1 MSDLIRSEPFS
12 SSSSLNIDQLLLENS
27 NLNQELEQVKQEKAE
42 LKALVETITES
53 SDVVAKELQQKVEQ
67 AKCESEERFQL
78 IAEATPVT
86 VIISQLASGKILYA
100 NTAASSMLDLTKEEL
115 LNRRTLDFYYEASD
129 REKLLNIFRKHGSLR
144 NYEVQWKKAN
154 GTNFWAVISLQSFVF
169 NGSEAL
175 LGTVL
180 DITKR
185 KQAEVDRIRFTQQL
199 KEKNAQLQRLNQ
211 LKDEFLINTSNQL
224 STPLEGLVN
233 TAKSMLQ
240 GAMGEVSPPQQKSLQ
255 NLTQSGYQLLNRIN
269 NIREF
274 SKLRH
279 GDIKLEL
286 QLVDLHQIAETVL
299 QSMRSLIDQK
309 NLELVNSIPAKSTSV
324 YADPVRLQQILQIL
338 VDNAIE
344 FTPTGQIEISTSAI
358 EVEDPQNSS
367 HIAISIY
374 DTGKGIAEDEL
385 AEISELFKQAEHLA
399 TRQAGSKGLGLSI
412 VKALVELHKGKIT
425 VESTVGVGTRFTF
438 TLPKN
443 ISPIP
448 SRAIKNI
455 QPSDLIASPPSL
467 TTTNAVSCKTTKKTR
482 PVQTA
487 VATVSKTQQQNQ
499 HTRNKFV
506 RGLSKI
512 PLRVILIV
520 PFVVQVVGAVG
531 LVGYL
536 SFKNGQEAVDNLAT
550 QLMSEITARIEQNLR
565 TYLET
570 PHQINQS
577 NENAIE
583 LGLMNTQN
591 LQPWEKYLWQQVQ
604 SYPYINFIK
613 FTNKNGQERTGEK
626 LENGTLLINVID
638 KFTNFDFYSYNTNTK
653 GDRTTVAAIF
663 KDFDTRRGAWYID
676 AGKAGKATWSS
687 VYLSLLEPVLLISAS
702 QPVYD
707 LTGKQLQGVLNTSLR
722 LNSIGRFLNSL
733 KIGKSGQA
741 FIVEHDGTLLA
752 TSTHE
757 QPFRT
762 QGNIRQV
769 FKAVDSNDPVTKTTA
784 RYLATHYPDFNQI
797 KNSQKL
803 NIEIENKRQYVKLM
817 PFQDNK
823 GLHWLIV
830 VVVPETDFMAQI
842 NTNNQTTFVLCIATL
857 VVAIVIGILTSRWVT
872 EPLVR
877 LNFAAKDIAKGEW
890 DKTVDIERAD
900 EVGEL
905 AKTFNYMAGQLKKS
919 FETLENQNNA
929 IVRFF
934 PHEYLKFLQKKSV
947 INVQLGDH
955 VSKEMAVM
963 FSDIRSFTTMSE
975 SMTPQENF
983 DFVNAYLRR
992 VSPEIRNHNGII
1004 VKYLGDG
1011 MMAIFPNSADDAV
1024 QAGIFKLRRVHE
1036 YNQERAEKGYAPLQV
1051 GIGIHVGHMM
1061 VGMVGEENRM
1071 QGDAF
1076 SDNVNLTARLEGLTK
1091 FYGVSIL
1098 ISEQVLEKLS
1108 DPSQYQ
1114 IRFLDRAIVK
1124 GRKEAI
1130 AVYEVMDGETEEV
1143 KALKFQTQSD
1153 FEQGLEYYRCCQFT
1167 EAQRYFEQ
1175 VLAVNLSDKTAAL
1188 YLERVNQLIER
1199 GAPEN
1204 WDGVWAFSEK

>member
-1 MSDLIRSEPFS
+1 MSDLMKSETSS
-12 SSSSLNIDQLLLENS
+12 SSSSLNIEQLLSEIS
-27 NLNQELEQVKQEKAE
+27 HLNQQLEQVKQEKVE
-42 LKALVETITES
+42 LENLLETITEH
-53 SDVVAKELQQKVEQ
+53 SDVVTEELQQKAEQ
-67 AKCESEERFQL
+67 AKRQSKDQFQI

-100 NTAASSMLDLTKEEL
+100 NTAASLMLNLPKEEL
-115 LNRRTLDFYYEASD
+115 LNRRTLEFYYEAGD
-129 REKLLNIFRKHGSLR
+129 REKILNIFQKHGSLK
-144 NYEVQWKKAN
+144 NYEVQWKKAD
-154 GTNFWAVISLQSFVF
+154 GTNFWAVISLQLFVF

-185 KQAEVDRIRFTQQL
+185 KQADVDRIRFTQQL

-211 LKDEFLINTSNQL
+211 LKDEFLINTSNHL

-233 TAKSMLQ
+233 TAKSMLE
-240 GAMGEVSPPQQKSLQ
+240 GMMGEVSPSQRKSLL

-279 GDIKLEL
+279 GDINLEL
-286 QLVDLHQIAETVL
+286 QSVNLHQIAETVL
-299 QSMRSLIDQK
+299 QSSRSLIDQN
-309 NLELVNSIPAKSTSV
+309 NLQLINSIPVKSPSV

-344 FTPTGQIEISTSAI
+344 FTPTGQIEISTSAL
-358 EVEDPQNSS
+358 EVEDPQHSS
-367 HIAISIY
+367 HIGISVY
-374 DTGKGIAEDEL
+374 DTGNGIAEDEL
-385 AEISELFKQAEHLA
+385 AEISELFKQAEHLT
-399 TRQAGSKGLGLSI
+399 TRQAGTKGLGLSI
-412 VKALVELHKGKIT
+412 IKALVELHQGKIT
-425 VESTVGVGTRFTF
+425 VESTEGVSTRFTF
-438 TLPKN
+438 TLPKAMLAAEATPTLKA
-443 ISPIP
+443 PITSSSANFQLNQLSATP
-448 SRAIKNI
+448 
-455 QPSDLIASPPSL
+455 
-467 TTTNAVSCKTTKKTR
+467 TVETTKTPKSSQPTS
-482 PVQTA
+482 
-487 VATVSKTQQQNQ
+487 ATVAETPQQQADTHSQ
-499 HTRNKFV
+499 LLR
-506 RGLSKI
+506 RLSKI

-536 SFKNGQEAVDNLAT
+536 SFRNGQRAVNDLVN
-550 QLMSEITARIEQNLR
+550 QLETSTAQRIERHTQA
-565 TYLET
+565 YLSL
-570 PHQINQS
+570 PQQ
-577 NENAIE
+577 
-583 LGLMNTQN
+583 LQRNTQ
-591 LQPWEKYLWQQVQ
+591 V
-604 SYPYINFIK
+604 SI
-613 FTNKNGQERTGEK
+613 
-626 LENGTLLINVID
+626 ENGELDPN
-638 KFTNFDFYSYNTNTK
+638 NFDALKRYFLHQLKVQDEFKYFFYGNTQGDFLGVQQKKNKTIFK
-653 GDRTTVAAIF
+653 LRDRTTNQQRLTYELDSQNQPAKLLEREFFDPRSRPWYTAAQAA
-663 KDFDTRRGAWYID
+663 R
-676 AGKAGKATWSS
+676 KATWSPIYISFAQS
-687 VYLSLLEPVLLISAS
+687 VLRSDAVL
-702 QPVYD
+702 PVYSQ
-707 LTGKQLQGVLNTSLR
+707 TGEFLGAFSIEVTLKQISDFLRNIKISPSGETFIIERSSGAIVATSTDETP
-722 LNSIGRFLNSL
+722 
-733 KIGKSGQA
+733 
-741 FIVEHDGTLLA
+741 FIKTELGEERLLA
-752 TSTHE
+752 TKSREPITQKISQLLLQQFGNFSQIREQTHSI
-757 QPFRT
+757 FDI
-762 QGNIRQV
+762 NN
-769 FKAVDSNDPVTKTTA
+769 K
-784 RYLATHYPDFNQI
+784 RYLAFVSPF
-797 KNSQKL
+797 
-803 NIEIENKRQYVKLM
+803 ENDQ
-817 PFQDNK
+817 
-823 GLHWLIV
+823 GLDWLIV
-830 VVVPETDFMAQI
+830 VAVPESDFMGQI
-842 NTNNQTTFVLCIATL
+842 NANTQTTFILCIATL
-857 VVAIVIGILTSRWVT
+857 VVAIIIGILTSRWVT

-919 FETLENQNNA
+919 FETLESQNNA

-947 INVQLGDH
+947 VNVQLGDH

-963 FSDIRSFTTMSE
+963 FSDIRSFTTISE

-992 VSPEIRNHNGII
+992 VSPEIRNHNGMI

-1011 MMAIFPNSADDAV
+1011 MMAIFPHSADDAV
-1024 QAGIFKLRRVHE
+1024 QAGITKLRRVHE
-1036 YNQERAEKGYAPLQV
+1036 YNQERANKGYPPLQV

-1091 FYGVSIL
+1091 FYGVSML

-1153 FEQGLEYYRCCQFT
+1153 FEQGIEYYRRRQFA

-1188 YLERVNQLIER
+1188 YLERVNQLMER

-1204 WDGVWAFSEK
+1204 WNGVWAFSEK

>member
-1 MSDLIRSEPFS
+1 MRSEPSNF
-12 SSSSLNIDQLLLENS
+12 SSSLNLEQLLLEIS
-27 NLNQELEQVKQEKAE
+27 HLNQELEQVKQEKAE
-42 LKALVETITES
+42 LEALVQTITEH
-53 SDVVAKELQQKVEQ
+53 SDVVAKELQQKAEQ
-67 AKCESEERFQL
+67 AKRESEDRFQL
-78 IAEATPVT
+78 IAEATPAT
-86 VIISQLASGKILYA
+86 VIISQLACGKILYA
-100 NTAASSMLDLTKEEL
+100 NTAASLMLDLPKEEL
-115 LNRRTLDFYYEASD
+115 LNRRTLDFYYQAGD
-129 REKLLNIFRKHGSLR
+129 REKLLNIFRKHGSIR

-154 GTNFWAVISLQSFVF
+154 GTSFWATISLQSFVF

-199 KEKNAQLQRLNQ
+199 KEKNAQLQRLNK

-233 TAKSMLQ
+233 TAKSMLE
-240 GAMGEVSPPQQKSLQ
+240 GGMGEVSPSQRKSLQ

-279 GDIKLEL
+279 GDIKLQL
-286 QLVDLHQIAETVL
+286 QSVDLHQIAETVL
-299 QSMRSLIDQK
+299 ESMRTLIDQK
-309 NLELVNSIPAKSTSV
+309 NLELVNSIPVKSTSA
-324 YADPVRLQQILQIL
+324 YADPVCLQQILQIL

-344 FTPTGQIEISTSAI
+344 FTPTGQIEISISTL
-358 EVEDPQNSS
+358 EVEDPQNTS
-367 HIAISIY
+367 HIAISVY

-385 AEISELFKQAEHLA
+385 AEISELFQQAEHLA

-412 VKALVELHKGKIT
+412 IKALVELHGGKIT
-425 VESTVGVGTRFTF
+425 IESTVGVGTRLTF

-443 ISPIP
+443 ISVVP
-448 SRAIKNI
+448 SRAIA
-455 QPSDLIASPPSL
+455 PSNHIPGSTPSL
-467 TTTNAVSCKTTKKTR
+467 PTRNAVSFQTANKTR
-482 PVQTA
+482 PVKTA

-499 HTRNKFV
+499 RTRNKFI

-531 LVGYL
+531 LVGYI
-536 SFKNGQEAVDNLAT
+536 SFKNGQEAVDDLAT

-577 NENAIE
+577 NENAIK
-583 LGLMNTQN
+583 LGLINTQN

-626 LENGTLLINVID
+626 LENGTLLINAID

-653 GDRTTVAAIF
+653 GDRTTVVARF
-663 KDFDTRRGAWYID
+663 KGFDTRKGAWYID
-676 AGKAGKATWSS
+676 AGKAGKPTWSS
-687 VYLSLLEPVLLISAS
+687 VYISLLEPVLLISAS

-707 LTGKQLQGVLNTSLR
+707 STGKQLQGVLNTSLR

-752 TSTHE
+752 TSTKE
-757 QPFRT
+757 KPFRT
-762 QGNIRQV
+762 QGNVRKL
-769 FKAVDSNDPVTKTTA
+769 FKAVDSNDSVTKTTA
-784 RYLATHYPDFNQI
+784 RYLATHFRDFNQI

-803 NIEIENKRQYVKLM
+803 NIEIENKQQYVKIM

-830 VVVPETDFMAQI
+830 VVVPETDFMTQI
-842 NTNNQTTFVLCIATL
+842 NTNNQTTIVLCIATL
-857 VVAIVIGILTSRWVT
+857 IVAIIIGILTSRWVT

-919 FETLENQNNA
+919 FETLESQNNA

-947 INVQLGDH
+947 VNVQLGDH

-963 FSDIRSFTTMSE
+963 FSDIRSFTTISE

-992 VSPEIRNHNGII
+992 VSPEIRNHNGMI

-1024 QAGIFKLRRVHE
+1024 QAGITKLRRVHE
-1036 YNQERAEKGYAPLQV
+1036 YNQERANKGYAPLQI

-1091 FYGVSIL
+1091 FYGVSML

-1130 AVYEVMDGETEEV
+1130 AVYEVMDGETEEI

-1153 FEQGLEYYRCCQFT
+1153 FEQGLEYYRRRQFT

-1188 YLERVNQLIER
+1188 YLERVNQLMEQ

-1204 WDGVWAFSEK
+1204 WNGVWTFSEK